1 MIDALKF
8 VQGAVA
14 KKDFIPA
21 LTHFRIQNGRI
32 KGFNGC
38 LGICSPIN
46 IDLDIA
52 PKALQFVKAINAC
65 EEEISLHVDK
75 NGKLCVRSGKF
86 KTFVDCVDKAN
97 YPDFEPQGQFVEL
110 GKELV
115 PALRKMEPFIGEDA
129 SRPWACGVLFEGESA
144 FVTNNIVFVEQWLG
158 YHFPVRVNIPAEA
171 IRELIRIGKN
181 PTRLQTTG
189 DRVIFHYEDKQWLST
204 QVLTQPWPDIT
215 RHLNSLS
222 MAGQKCVKEEFWQAL
237 AAVVPFGDE
246 MNRCFFLGE
255 QMATTAEPEVTG
267 TAVKIKGLP
276 EQGIYNGKHLLALQ
290 TVANSFNF
298 DAYPNPVAF
307 FGDGTR
313 GLITGLRT

>member
-21 LTHFRIQNGRI
+21 LTHFRIHNGRI
-32 KGFNGC
+32 KGFNGT
-38 LGICSPIN
+38 LGICSPIS
-46 IDLDIA
+46 IDLDVA

-86 KTFVDCVDKAN
+86 KTFVECADKAN

-115 PALRKMEPFIGEDA
+115 PCLRKMEPFIGEDA

-158 YHFPVRVNIPAEA
+158 YKFPLRVNIPAA
-171 IRELIRIGKN
+171 AVRELIRISKN

-215 RHLNSLS
+215 RHLNNLT
-222 MAGQKCVKEEFWQAL
+222 MTGQKAALNDFWQAL
-237 AAVVPFGDE
+237 AAVVPFMDDR
-246 MNRCFFLGE
+246 NRCYFGKDGIS
-255 QMATTAEPEVTG
+255 TTATPEADG
-267 TAVKIKGLP
+267 TAVKVSLP
-276 EQGIYNGKHLLALQ
+276 FHEGVYNGKHLLALQ
-290 TVANSFNF
+290 SVANSFAFN
-298 DAYPNPVAF
+298 AYPAPVPF
-307 FGDGTR
+307 FGEATR